1 MEQDFRQQATVQAA
15 RMLKDLRA
23 ELVEFVQSEEALC
36 DEEES
41 RLGIETSGAV
51 ALLEAASDT
60 SLSYLALERAVYA
73 DEAPLVHRGLH
84 AAVEA
89 APRELTL
96 TLTPTQTQTLTLTP
110 TRTPT
115 LTLTVSRP
123 SSRTGSRSPSA
134 QACASSRAT
143 ATPRCSWASRW
154 RRGCT
159 RPPTTS
165 ACCTA
170 RRWAACARP
179 LCRGAVCSAR

>member
-96 TLTPTQTQTLTLTP
+96 TLTPTPTPTQTLTL
-110 TRTPT
+110 T

-134 QACASSRAT
+134 PACGSSRAT
-143 ATPRCSWASRW
+143 ATPRCSRASRW

>member
-41 RLGIETSGAV
+41 RLGLETSGAV

-96 TLTPTQTQTLTLTP
+96 TLTPTPTQTQTLTL
-110 TRTPT
+110 T

-134 QACASSRAT
+134 PACGSSRAT
-143 ATPRCSWASRW
+143 ATPRCSWASGW

>member
-73 DEAPLVHRGLH
+73 DEAPRVHRGLH

-96 TLTPTQTQTLTLTP
+96 TLTLTP
-110 TRTPT
+110 TPTPTPTRT

-134 QACASSRAT
+134 PACASSRAT